1 MSKKPFSILNDRQ
14 RQAAIDE
21 IIIFFANERD
31 EQIGIIAA
39 QDILDMFLEN
49 ISKAIYN
56 RGVDDTKDLIK
67 QRILELETDVELTLK
82 K

>member
-1 MSKKPFSILNDRQ
+1 MSKKPISLLTKEQ

-21 IIIFFANERD
+21 IIFFFANQRD

-49 ISKAIYN
+49 ISKAVYN
-56 RGVDDTKDLIK
+56 RGVDDTKELIK
-67 QRILELETDVELTLK
+67 ERMLELETDVELTLK